1 MKTFCI
7 DLNVC
12 TGCHGCQLGCKD
24 EHCGNCWLPYAAEQ
38 PDTGQFW
45 MNVKQYE
52 RGHRPHVKV
61 TYIPTPCQRCEDAPC
76 MKVAKDGAMYRRDD
90 GMPIIDPVKSKGQ
103 RQIVDA
109 CPYGA
114 IFWNEE
120 LEIPQKCT
128 GCAHLLDG
136 KDPLINVPR
145 CFDNCPTG
153 AIQYGEES
161 ELDLEGAELLHPE
174 YGTKSHVWYKGLPK
188 KFVAGIVYDPIEK
201 EIVEGAKC
209 TLVGPSGTFTATTD
223 DMGDFW
229 LRDLPEDDWTLTIE
243 GLGRTKVI
251 EVSTKTEDVG
261 LGDIA
266 LA

>member
-1 MKTFCI
+1 
-7 DLNVC
+7 
-12 TGCHGCQLGCKD
+12 
-24 EHCGNCWLPYAAEQ
+24 
-38 PDTGQFW
+38 
-45 MNVKQYE
+45 
-52 RGHRPHVKV
+52 
-61 TYIPTPCQRCEDAPC
+61 

-90 GMPIIDPVKSKGQ
+90 GMPIIDPEKSKGQ
-103 RQIVDA
+103 KQIVDA

-136 KDPLINVPR
+136 ADPMISVPR

-153 AIQYGEES
+153 AIQYGEED

-188 KFVAGIVYDPIEK
+188 KFVAGIVYDPVEK

-209 TLVGPSGTFTATTD
+209 TLVGPSGSFTAMTD

-251 EVSTKTEDVG
+251 EVSTKTKDVG

-266 LA
+266 LD

>member
-1 MKTFCI
+1 M
-7 DLNVC
+7 
-12 TGCHGCQLGCKD
+12 
-24 EHCGNCWLPYAAEQ
+24 
-38 PDTGQFW
+38 
-45 MNVKQYE
+45 
-52 RGHRPHVKV
+52 
-61 TYIPTPCQRCEDAPC
+61 
-76 MKVAKDGAMYRRDD
+76 
-90 GMPIIDPVKSKGQ
+90 
-103 RQIVDA
+103 
-109 CPYGA
+109 
-114 IFWNEE
+114 
-120 LEIPQKCT
+120 
-128 GCAHLLDG
+128 
-136 KDPLINVPR
+136 INVPR

-209 TLVGPSGTFTATTD
+209 TLVGPSGSFTAMTD
-223 DMGDFW
+223 DMGDVW
-229 LRDLPEDDWTLTIE
+229 LRNLPEDDWTLTIE